1 MGNLCW
7 RTYNIVVKKHKKK
20 LFSILKYM
28 KPINILN
35 MIRELLM
42 LILVSALTLIALLIF
57 SVYAITASLYEMIVK
72 GIKSG
77 FGRNITSVRRSY

>member
-1 MGNLCW
+1 M
-7 RTYNIVVKKHKKK
+7 
-20 LFSILKYM
+20 
-28 KPINILN
+28 INILN

>member
-1 MGNLCW
+1 M
-7 RTYNIVVKKHKKK
+7 VKKHKKK
-20 LFSILKYM
+20 LFLILKYM